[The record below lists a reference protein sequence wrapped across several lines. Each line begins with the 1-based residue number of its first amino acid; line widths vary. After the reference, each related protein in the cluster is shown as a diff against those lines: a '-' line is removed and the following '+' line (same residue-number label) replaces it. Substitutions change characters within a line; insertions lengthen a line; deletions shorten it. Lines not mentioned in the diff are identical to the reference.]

1 MKRFLSGL
9 VLASSLLM
17 MSSCCSQPEVDG
29 KWNVLKV
36 NGEDVVVTG
45 DKTPFIE
52 FNAEESKVH
61 GYTGCNIMN
70 GAYTQIEFNAE
81 ESKVHGYTGCNI
93 MNGAYTQ
100 NGKELSFG
108 ERMATTMMAGP
119 EENMKAE
126 RDILDALT
134 KVESVKSSGE
144 NLQLLDADKNI
155 VIELGK

>member
-45 DKTPFIE
+45 DKKPFIE
-52 FNAEESKVH
+52 FN
-61 GYTGCNIMN
+61 T
-70 GAYTQIEFNAE
+70 E

-126 RDILDALT
+126 REILDALT
-134 KVESVKSSGE
+134 KVESVKTSGE

>member
-45 DKTPFIE
+45 DKTPF
-52 FNAEESKVH
+52 
-61 GYTGCNIMN
+61 
-70 GAYTQIEFNAE
+70 IEFNAE